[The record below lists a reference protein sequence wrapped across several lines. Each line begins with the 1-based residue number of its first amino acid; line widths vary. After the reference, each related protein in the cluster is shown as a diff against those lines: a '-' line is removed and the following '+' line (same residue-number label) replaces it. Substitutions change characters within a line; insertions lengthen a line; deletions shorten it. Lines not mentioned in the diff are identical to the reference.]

1 MGSDMEVVSVEA
13 IGFAEIAGVV
23 SGGLVLM
30 LVGILGKERCKEGE
44 EGSEVGIE
52 MVVSEVQ

>member
-1 MGSDMEVVSVEA
+1 MEA
-13 IGFAEIAGVV
+13 IGSAEIPGVV
-23 SGGLVLM
+23 SGGSVLM
-30 LVGILGKERCKEGE
+30 LVGILGKEGCKEGE

>member
-1 MGSDMEVVSVEA
+1 MGSNMEVVSVEA

-23 SGGLVLM
+23 SGGSVLM
-30 LVGILGKERCKEGE
+30 LVGILGKERCKEGK